1 MDFKVAGTSEGI
13 TALQLDI
20 KVAGLSKEILVNSLA
35 QAKEGRLHILGKM
48 NDALNAPRQVISP
61 NAPKIENISINPEK
75 VGLVI
80 GPGGKMIRSIEE
92 ESGATVVVSDGSTG
106 EVSISARNQ
115 DELNKAKNMIL
126 ALVKDI
132 EVGDEYDGKVVKIT
146 TFGAFVEL
154 VPGKEGLMHIS
165 TLSDRRIGNVE
176 DVVEV
181 GQLVPVKVRDI
192 DKQNRVSLVPKTKFE

>member
-1 MDFKVAGTSEGI
+1 M
-13 TALQLDI
+13 
-20 KVAGLSKEILVNSLA
+20 A

-154 VPGKEGLMHIS
+154 VPGKGLMHIS

-176 DVVEV
+176 DVY
-181 GQLVPVKVRDI
+181 LRLD
-192 DKQNRVSLVPKTKFE
+192 N